1 MKTSPLNS
9 LQVIIFAL
17 LSCLFHVHSFT
28 HATKIQRR
36 TIADCNQPDYDTTA
50 TKIQRRTIAEDY
62 DTTPC
67 PSLLSDDCKSDQ
79 WHDFCEDVDEIM
91 ACLVSPAPESFCVLH
106 STISRINGER
116 EGFSGNI
123 GGNALND
130 LRALSFLIKPE
141 FAIDLYEDADIL
153 KWRLIPRAGLVIH
166 CIQRGKP
173 ELYHEHNPLQLS
185 RLAVDLATKTPNDP
199 MNLPKVHYFARQAE
213 VSNIQWVNIHMHAY
227 W

>member
-1 MKTSPLNS
+1 MKKSPLNS
-9 LQVIIFAL
+9 LPVIIFA

-28 HATKIQRR
+28 H
-36 TIADCNQPDYDTTA
+36 A

-91 ACLVSPAPESFCVLH
+91 VGLVSPAPASFCVLH

-123 GGNALND
+123 GGTALND

-141 FAIDLYEDADIL
+141 FAIDLFEDADVL
-153 KWRLIPRAGLVIH
+153 KWRLVPRAGFRVIH
-166 CIQRGKP
+166 DCEDCIQRGKP

-185 RLAVDLATKTPNDP
+185 RLAVDLATNTPNDP
-199 MNLPKVHYFARQAE
+199 MNLSKVHYFARQAE
-213 VSNIQWVNIHMHAY
+213 VSNIQWVNIHMQSY